1 MPNIKI
7 NACEACDECLCPA
20 CANKLCQEAQCAKC
34 LAARQAYG
42 LTDAPIVCQG
52 FTKEVKA
59 NANNY
64 RSS

>member
-7 NACEACDECLCPA
+7 NACEACAECLCPSCKNKA
-20 CANKLCQEAQCAKC
+20 CKELQCKKC
-34 LAARQAYG
+34 LAAHQAYG